1 MRKEDER
8 MKIYE
13 FTRWTDFKNDDL
25 FQINEYE
32 VEEKPKSYK
41 GKNILILKTDID
53 KLKGNYGMKMYRLTN
68 DSDFYISEV
77 IKRIRE
83 RVEGIERTL
92 KGEKERL
99 SEWEALKGE

>member
-1 MRKEDER
+1 

-13 FTRWTDFKNDDL
+13 FTMWTDFKNEDL

-53 KLKGNYGMKMYRLTN
+53 KLKGNYGMRMFRLTN
-68 DSDFYISEV
+68 DPELYISESIDY
-77 IKRIRE
+77 IKAKIQNLE
-83 RVEGIERTL
+83 KSL
-92 KGEKERL
+92 KIYQKEL
-99 SEWEALKGE
+99 SEWETLKAVTSDGKVY